1 MNTQPKIRCRE
12 CNLRRDLC
20 LCAEI
25 PRIATKTRVV
35 LVMHASEAAK
45 PSNTGRLAH
54 LCLPNSEIRLR
65 GTPGAPLS
73 MDGLVDGEFET
84 LLLRLSPES
93 EELTPEFAKSLT
105 KPVRLLVPDGT
116 WSQASST
123 GSRLAKKLAVKQ
135 VKLRAEGRP
144 SVYRLRTE
152 HHPDGMG
159 TFEAIQRALE
169 VLEGEA
175 VREPMERIFRIMVD
189 RVLWTRGKLPADEV
203 FGGIPSLPRSRD
215 PR

>member
-1 MNTQPKIRCRE
+1 MKPGRNRCAE
-12 CNLRRDLC
+12 CNLRADLC
-20 LCAEI
+20 LCGEI
-25 PRIATKTRVV
+25 PRIPTRTRVV
-35 LVMHASEAAK
+35 LVMHASEVAK

-73 MDGLVDGEFET
+73 LDGLVDEDHES

-93 EELTPEFAKSLT
+93 EELTPEFVGGLT

-123 GSRLAKKLAVKQ
+123 GSRLAKNLSVRQ

-169 VLEGEA
+169 VLEGAA
-175 VREPMERIFRIMVD
+175 VREPMERIFRMMVD
-189 RVLWTRGKLPADEV
+189 RVLWTRGKLPAEEV
-203 FGGIPSLPRSRD
+203 FGGIPSRTS
-215 PR
+215 